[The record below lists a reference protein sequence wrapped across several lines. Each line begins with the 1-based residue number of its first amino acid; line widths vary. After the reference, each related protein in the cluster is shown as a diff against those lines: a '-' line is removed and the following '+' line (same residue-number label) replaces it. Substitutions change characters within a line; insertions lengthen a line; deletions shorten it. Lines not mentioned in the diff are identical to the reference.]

1 MIELETP
8 KQKAMFFGSIA
19 VLAVCLIW
27 MIYFI
32 ATSRGFYKEA
42 KKLETPGWKL
52 VTELNQK
59 LNAEHDFVDTQFIV
73 ESESPLS
80 LKVVGAVRTKAA
92 YERLKSFLKEL
103 RPEGDYELDI
113 VEPTR

>member
-1 MIELETP
+1 MMEFETP

-52 VTELNQK
+52 VTDLNQK

-103 RPEGDYELDI
+103 RPEGDYELDV